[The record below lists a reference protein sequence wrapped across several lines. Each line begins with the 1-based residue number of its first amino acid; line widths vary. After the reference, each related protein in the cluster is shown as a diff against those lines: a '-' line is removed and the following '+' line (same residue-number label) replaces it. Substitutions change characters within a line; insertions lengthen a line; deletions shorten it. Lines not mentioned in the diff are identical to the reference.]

1 MPKGYIYA
9 ETEVINLLEY
19 EKWRVLSLEHV
30 AAFGGRFLVQRGNPR
45 VLEGSKDVQLAMI
58 LEFESRERAMQWYEA
73 MKKWRTER
81 GRAANLYA
89 VLLTGYDEA
98 E

>member
-9 ETEVINLLEY
+9 EIEVINPLEY
-19 EKWRVLSLEHV
+19 EKWRALSLEHI
-30 AAFGGRFLVQRGNPR
+30 AAFGGRFLVRRGDPR
-45 VLEGSKDVQLAMI
+45 VLEGSKDIRLVMI
-58 LEFESRERAMQWYEA
+58 LEFESRERAMEWYEA

>member
-1 MPKGYIYA
+1 M
-9 ETEVINLLEY
+9 
-19 EKWRVLSLEHV
+19 
-30 AAFGGRFLVQRGNPR
+30 VQRGNPR
-45 VLEGSKDVQLAMI
+45 VLEGSKDVRLVMI
-58 LEFESRERAMQWYEA
+58 LEFESRERAMEWYEA
-73 MKKWRTER
+73 MKKWRIER

>member
-1 MPKGYIYA
+1 M
-9 ETEVINLLEY
+9 
-19 EKWRVLSLEHV
+19 
-30 AAFGGRFLVQRGNPR
+30 VQRGNPR
-45 VLEGSKDVQLAMI
+45 VLEGSKDGRLVMI
-58 LEFESRERAMQWYEA
+58 LEFESRERAMEWYEA